1 MRAAEDL
8 ANIAQATVGQMIQHI
23 PNEWEVSQ
31 EVREALVEL
40 VVSRA
45 VYVANTIEA
54 RLWPQGELFP
64 EEEEEDWQR

>member
-1 MRAAEDL
+1 
-8 ANIAQATVGQMIQHI
+8 MIQHI